1 MLVYEAKL
9 KGTQTQYRIID
20 EMLRTALF
28 VRNKALRYWMDNPG
42 VNGYA
47 LNKYCKVLAD
57 NPEFPWVKKLN
68 SMARQAMAER
78 AWLAIS
84 KFFENCQKKI
94 PGKKG
99 YPQFKR
105 RQTRASVE
113 YKTCGWKLSE
123 DRRHITF
130 TDKFGAGTFKL
141 WGTRDLHFYQI
152 NQIKRVRIV
161 RRSDGYYTQFCI
173 KQERKENHELTG
185 KMLGL
190 DMGLNHFYTD
200 SDGNQVEN
208 PRFLRKDE
216 TALKRVQR
224 QLSRKKKG
232 SKNRVKARNR
242 LGRKHLKVQRRRKD
256 FAVKLARCVV
266 QSNDL
271 IAIEDLKVRNM
282 VRNHHLAK
290 SINDASWSIFRKWL
304 EYFGSVF
311 GVLVVAVPPHHTS
324 QDCSKCGQR
333 VKKSLA
339 TRTHKCPYCG
349 YVQDRDW
356 NAAINILKKALEIL
370 VNLDTDGQSGINVC
384 GENDRCLS
392 GGTHLSK
399 LTRRSRKSME

>member
-1 MLVYEAKL
+1 
-9 KGTQTQYRIID
+9 
-20 EMLRTALF
+20 
-28 VRNKALRYWMDNPG
+28 
-42 VNGYA
+42 
-47 LNKYCKVLAD
+47 
-57 NPEFPWVKKLN
+57 
-68 SMARQAMAER
+68 
-78 AWLAIS
+78 
-84 KFFENCQKKI
+84 
-94 PGKKG
+94 
-99 YPQFKR
+99 
-105 RQTRASVE
+105 
-113 YKTCGWKLSE
+113 
-123 DRRHITF
+123 
-130 TDKFGAGTFKL
+130 
-141 WGTRDLHFYQI
+141 
-152 NQIKRVRIV
+152 
-161 RRSDGYYTQFCI
+161 
-173 KQERKENHELTG
+173 
-185 KMLGL
+185 
-190 DMGLNHFYTD
+190 MGLNHFYTD
-200 SDGNQVEN
+200 SDGNQIEN

-216 TALKRVQR
+216 TALKRAQR

-333 VKKSLA
+333 VKKSLS

-370 VNLDTDGQSGINVC
+370 VNLDTDGQPGINVC